1 LPSRY
6 RKVLY
11 RDTQISLTAM
21 AAGDFYAIESKRRP
35 GAADVELF
43 RQVGA
48 ERNTVIASENF
59 AALYGKRPGETIALT
74 SPAGELKLRIV
85 GTIVDY
91 SWNHGSL
98 FMNRDDFLE
107 HYSDPMVD
115 YFDVYLKPGAD
126 ARQIKQTI
134 LTKYGAQFG
143 LHPLTRRELQERI
156 DDMIERLYGIAYA
169 QQIVVILVATL
180 GVVMSLLIS
189 VLQRRREMGLLRA
202 IGAARGQVIRS
213 VLAEAFLMGIIGTA
227 IGLLVGVPFE
237 WYILHVVI
245 LEESGY
251 LFPVYIPWLGGLII
265 AAAAMITATLAGLG
279 PAVYAVRQRIPE
291 AIAYE

>member
-1 LPSRY
+1 
-6 RKVLY
+6 
-11 RDTQISLTAM
+11 
-21 AAGDFYAIESKRRP
+21 
-35 GAADVELF
+35 
-43 RQVGA
+43 
-48 ERNTVIASENF
+48 
-59 AALYGKRPGETIALT
+59 
-74 SPAGELKLRIV
+74 
-85 GTIVDY
+85 
-91 SWNHGSL
+91 
-98 FMNRDDFLE
+98 MNRDDFLE

-115 YFDVYLKPGAD
+115 VFDVYLKPGSDPLAV
-126 ARQIKQTI
+126 KHTV
-134 LTKYGAQFG
+134 LTKFGAQFG

-202 IGAARGQVIRS
+202 IGAARGQVVRS
-213 VLAEAFLMGIIGTA
+213 VLAEAFLMGVIGTA
-227 IGLLVGVPFE
+227 IGLVVGVPFE

-279 PAVYAVRQRIPE
+279 PAMYAVRQRIPE